1 MIIPFAVFPSS
12 FSYLHIWRTRR
23 TCAHLLLW
31 KLQNCNLLLNNHRQ
45 ENAGSH
51 PKKIP
56 HVQGQR
62 RSHNKMGGGAKLH
75 LESNPIPT
83 RDAWRAQT
91 KPCVHQDPE
100 TPKRVRQTCLW
111 MSACFLR
118 RHGSA
123 VACHGGRGYACS
135 RSGSPSMWHKP
146 SWRRPPIA
154 PTQSCWADD
163 PQTAEQLYQR
173 KSHTAYTV
181 LGRTTDFPI

>member
-1 MIIPFAVFPSS
+1 MSPANQILLCLRRWS
-12 FSYLHIWRTRR
+12 RR
-23 TCAHLLLW
+23 TCAYLLLRER
-31 KLQNCNLLLNNHRQ
+31 QNYNSLLNSCRQ

-51 PKKIP
+51 QKNVP
-56 HVQGQR
+56 HIQGQS
-62 RSHNKMGGGAKLH
+62 RSPIKMIWGAKVC

-173 KSHTAYTV
+173 NSHTAYTV
-181 LGRTTDFPI
+181 LGHTTDFPI